1 MKNITLFS
9 IAFLACFSLALTG
22 CSKKKGEEGKITID
36 GSSTVFP
43 VSEAVAEE
51 FGKGKKVK
59 ITVGKSGTGG
69 GMKKFCA
76 GEIDITGASRHMKDS
91 EKELCAK
98 NGVEY
103 IELPVAY
110 DGISIVVQKDSFI
123 NDLTTDELK
132 KLWAPESEGK
142 VRKWNEI
149 RSSFP
154 DQEIKLFGPG
164 TDSGTFD
171 YFTKKIVGKEQASRG
186 DYTSSEDDNS
196 LVKGVLGQKGSLAY
210 FGFAYYAENK
220 DKLKAV
226 AIKHKD
232 GEAVLPSMAAIADGT
247 YKPLSRP
254 IFIYVS
260 KKAAERS
267 EVESIVK
274 FYLGDGLGLAKDVG
288 YIPLTEELAAS
299 ANKRFSDRV
308 TGATK

>member
-1 MKNITLFS
+1 MKET
-9 IAFLACFSLALTG
+9 
-22 CSKKKGEEGKITID
+22 
-36 GSSTVFP
+36 
-43 VSEAVAEE
+43 
-51 FGKGKKVK
+51 
-59 ITVGKSGTGG
+59 
-69 GMKKFCA
+69 
-76 GEIDITGASRHMKDS
+76 
-91 EKELCAK
+91 EKELCAG
-98 NGVEY
+98 NGVEF

-110 DGISIVVQKDSFI
+110 DGISVVVQKDSFI
-123 NDLTTDELK
+123 DELTTDELK
-132 KLWAPESEGK
+132 KLWDPESEGK
-142 VRKWNEI
+142 VTNWKQV

-196 LVKGVLGQKGSLAY
+196 LVKGVLGQSGSLAY
-210 FGFAYYAENK
+210 FGYAYYKENK

-232 GEAVLPSMAAIADGT
+232 GKAVLPSMETIADGT

-260 KKAAERS
+260 KKAAERT
-267 EVESIVK
+267 EVEAIVK
-274 FYLGDGLGLAKDVG
+274 FYLGEGLGLAKDVG
-288 YIPLTEELAAS
+288 YIPLTDELAAT

-308 TGATK
+308 SGTGK